1 MSPENKN
8 LQLPLN
14 NCKHETKNI
23 FQIKSNIKVCFG
35 CSSILYITESGK
47 TIFPVKPEKFNVS
60 QESSAPIFFSIYDT
74 HCPYR
79 FYNKESYLQIRG
91 SIVKRMKTFSQK
103 YKLSKKTFFL
113 ALDYFDRIC
122 SKLTVFDFS
131 AIEIAKI
138 CVILASKFQDKSKK
152 ALSAK
157 LGLGYSKN
165 YAKDELFILQ
175 LLNYE
180 LLSITSYDIL
190 MDIMYTGFLFNNE
203 NFSKHKMNIIYG
215 KIVNMLY
222 FFSETKYFIE
232 MTPMEIALAVI
243 GFVRETL
250 GLAAYNNIIKDIF
263 IPNGEVK
270 RYLNCLTKF
279 KKCVKIQ
286 DDSDN
291 NENNR
296 SSYSNNENTNY
307 LTKNNLTKLN
317 PSGNNLENPY
327 VKDSSGYNNSF
338 IQQKEN

>member
-1 MSPENKN
+1 MSPENIN
-8 LQLPLN
+8 LSIPSN
-14 NCKHETKNI
+14 ICKHETTNI
-23 FQIKSNIKVCFG
+23 FQVKSNIEVCFG
-35 CSSILYITESGK
+35 CSSIIYINESGK
-47 TIFPVKPEKFNVS
+47 KIFPIKPEKFNLS
-60 QESSAPIFFSIYDT
+60 QETSTPIFLSVHDT
-74 HCPYR
+74 HTPYR
-79 FYNKESYLQIRG
+79 FHNKESYLKIRT
-91 SIVKRMKTFSQK
+91 SIVKRMKIFSQK
-103 YKLSKKTFFL
+103 FNLSKKTFFL

-122 SKLTVFDFS
+122 SKLTVVDFS

-138 CVILASKFQDKSKK
+138 CVILASKFQDDSKT
-152 ALSAK
+152 ALSIK
-157 LGLGYSKN
+157 LSLGYSKN
-165 YAKDELFILQ
+165 YAQDELFILK

-180 LLSITSYDIL
+180 LHSITSYDIL

-203 NFSKHKMNIIYG
+203 NFSKNKMNIIYG

-270 RYLNCLTKF
+270 RYINCLTKF

-338 IQQKEN
+338 IQQKEY